1 MQAHTRE
8 AHQRYVSKVR
18 TKGAYQRCVQKV
30 RIKCAYK
37 RCVPKG
43 AYQLERTPERITQA
57 LERIHRR
64 ITQAPERTHRKGNP
78 STGTLHMTR
87 SLGKVR
93 YFGSPDGIV
102 ATIGPVPG
110 LIISELA
117 AMLLYV
123 CFILWRLLGLI
134 SSELTAMPLYDVE
147 ELMDLRTPLL
157 PLLSVERLIF

>member
-1 MQAHTRE
+1 MIYASLHSYCNPLCCSAYSSGRDCIKPKCFCPILIIYIPCLRSHETKERYESILLLNTKDSYENCAPMQAHTRE

-78 STGTLHMTR
+78 STGTHPQEDNPST
-87 SLGKVR
+87 G
-93 YFGSPDGIV
+93 
-102 ATIGPVPG
+102 T
-110 LIISELA
+110 
-117 AMLLYV
+117 
-123 CFILWRLLGLI
+123 
-134 SSELTAMPLYDVE
+134 
-147 ELMDLRTPLL
+147 L
-157 PLLSVERLIF
+157 PQEG